1 MIVSILYKVI
11 RNRSSDVK
19 RLDATLGLFVKNL
32 KGVKVQDVSHLNYSL
47 NLKNKLSYRVKISW
61 RGGGILL
68 NMLSSL
74 EFVLHF
80 GFTYNG
86 CALVPQTNQPSCYS
100 PYSPKDT
107 SVSLYNP
114 WNGLSFSQICPYR
127 RSQLDTI
134 FWSNKK
140 TKHNF
145 VIVVV
150 LFRVSFSLFRLTS
163 HFPAQRR
170 IGFALSTKCSV
181 YSTVALS
188 RQRERGRLQV
198 QFGEMKTVCACCCMS
213 LEPLKPPI
221 GLKNGSK

>member
-1 MIVSILYKVI
+1 M
-11 RNRSSDVK
+11 
-19 RLDATLGLFVKNL
+19 
-32 KGVKVQDVSHLNYSL
+32 
-47 NLKNKLSYRVKISW
+47 
-61 RGGGILL
+61 

-74 EFVLHF
+74 ELVLHF
-80 GFTYNG
+80 GFSSDG

-107 SVSLYNP
+107 SVPCIILEMVYLSLKFFHTDEASSTP
-114 WNGLSFSQICPYR
+114 FLKQ
-127 RSQLDTI
+127 Q
-134 FWSNKK
+134 KK

-150 LFRVSFSLFRLTS
+150 FFRVSFSLFRLTS